1 MLQRR
6 PSAAGVIDMGHK
18 LLQTAVMHAAAAAVR
33 PHGVR
38 IRLCQHSVPTHPSP
52 QQSSPADR
60 SAPLGRRMSGD
71 GVLRTDCT
79 K

>member
-33 PHGVR
+33 P
-38 IRLCQHSVPTHPSP
+38 
-52 QQSSPADR
+52 
-60 SAPLGRRMSGD
+60 
-71 GVLRTDCT
+71 
-79 K
+79 

>member
-18 LLQTAVMHAAAAAVR
+18 LLQTAMMHAAAAAVR
-33 PHGVR
+33 PLWGAYTSVSAFR
-38 IRLCQHSVPTHPSP
+38 PHSPV
-52 QQSSPADR
+52 SPADR
-60 SAPLGRRMSGD
+60 SAPLGRRVSGG

>member
-33 PHGVR
+33 PLWGAYVC
-38 IRLCQHSVPTHPSP
+38 ISIPSP
-52 QQSSPADR
+52 LTRLSSGALQR
-60 SAPLGRRMSGD
+60 I
-71 GVLRTDCT
+71 GVLRWGDG
-79 K
+79 